1 MSREGVTCCG
11 RLGGPVRYAP
21 GVGRCP
27 LGRLISWGSEALTI
41 FTVKGYLESVDDVRV
56 LADAAAVEVAL
67 DPIRASIL
75 DALTEPGSA
84 ATVAAAVG
92 STRQKVNYHLKALE
106 AHGLV
111 ELAEERAW
119 GGITERF
126 LRRSARHLVVA
137 PDVLHRAAIDPN
149 EVADRLSAAYLIAVN
164 ARSVSEVGAIARS
177 AATGARL
184 PTLTVDTVIGFGSP
198 EDRAAFATD
207 LQSAIAA
214 LVARYH
220 HDDGRPHRLTVSSY
234 PRPEEPS

>member
-1 MSREGVTCCG
+1 
-11 RLGGPVRYAP
+11 LG
-21 GVGRCP
+21 
-27 LGRLISWGSEALTI
+27 
-41 FTVKGYLESVDDVRV
+41 FVDDVRV

-111 ELAEERAW
+111 ELAEERQW

-126 LRRSARHLVVA
+126 VRRSARYLVVA
-137 PDVLHRAAIDPN
+137 PDVLQSAALDPN

-164 ARSVSEVGAIARS
+164 ARTVSEVGAVAS
-177 AATGARL
+177 AVTGTRL
-184 PTLTVDTVIGFGSP
+184 PTLTVDTVIGFTSP

-207 LQSAIAA
+207 LQSAVAA

>member
-1 MSREGVTCCG
+1 
-11 RLGGPVRYAP
+11 
-21 GVGRCP
+21 
-27 LGRLISWGSEALTI
+27 
-41 FTVKGYLESVDDVRV
+41 VDDVRV
-56 LADAAAVEVAL
+56 LADAAAVEMAL

-92 STRQKVNYHLKALE
+92 LTRQKVNYHLKALE

-111 ELAEERAW
+111 ELAEERVW

-126 LRRSARHLVVA
+126 VRRSARHLVVA
-137 PDVLHRAAIDPN
+137 PDVLHSAAIDPN

-164 ARSVSEVGAIARS
+164 ARTVSEVGAIAS
-177 AATGARL
+177 GAAATGARV
-184 PTLTVDTVIGFGSP
+184 PTLTVDTVIGFRSP
-198 EDRAAFATD
+198 DDRAAFAAD
-207 LQSAIAA
+207 LQSAVAA

-234 PRPEEPS
+234 PRPKEPS